1 MKGVRERFR
10 HDWNFILIAIS
21 TMFGGL
27 NFIINPNLLEDKS
40 TYAFIVN
47 LLDDLAF
54 SIPMFFLGIIGA
66 VLFLFGK
73 KQFRTAFLVSY
84 QFIWM
89 TLFLAYLWR
98 ASSGYPNTTWIL
110 ALCLNVG
117 IYLSARW
124 GDEYAR

>member
-1 MKGVRERFR
+1 MKGVRERFH
-10 HDWNFILIAIS
+10 HDWNFILIA
-21 TMFGGL
+21 TATALGGL

-54 SIPMFFLGIIGA
+54 SIPMFIFGFVGM

-73 KQFRTAFLVSY
+73 KQYRTRFLVSY
-84 QFIWM
+84 QFFWM

-98 ASSGYPNTTWIL
+98 AFSGFPNTSWIL
-110 ALCLNVG
+110 ALVLNAA
-117 IYLSARW
+117 IFLSALW